1 MIVFLIGFMG
11 SGKSHLTQQL
21 SITNGFSVFDLDHE
35 IEINEGKTI
44 NEIFEIHGEAYFRDI
59 EASVLRNLTNKLLLS
74 ESQVFENQHNKGNFV
89 FVACGGGTPCFK
101 NNMSWMNEEGL
112 TVWLNPSTEI
122 LLARLAKDKAMRP
135 LLKGLNEV
143 EIESFINLKLLERMP
158 FYEQSIITI
167 KDSPLSSELFLK
179 LITHA

>member
-21 SITNGFSVFDLDHE
+21 STTNGFSVFDLDHE
-35 IEINEGKTI
+35 IEANEGKTI
-44 NEIFEIHGEAYFRDI
+44 NEIFELHGETYFRDV

-74 ESQVFENQHNKGNFV
+74 ESQVFENQHNKSSFV
-89 FVACGGGTPCFK
+89 FIACGGGTPCFK
-101 NNMSWMNEEGL
+101 NNMNCMNEQGL
-112 TVWLNPSTEI
+112 TVWLNPRTEI

-135 LLKGLNEV
+135 LLKGLSEV
-143 EIESFINLKLLERMP
+143 EIATFINLKLLERKP
-158 FYEQSIITI
+158 FYEQSLITI
-167 KDSPLSSELFLK
+167 IDFPLSIELFLK

>member
-21 SITNGFSVFDLDHE
+21 SISNGFSVFDLDHE

-44 NEIFEIHGEAYFRDI
+44 NEIFEMHGETYFRDV
-59 EASVLRNLTNKLLLS
+59 EGSVLRNLTKKLLLS
-74 ESQVFENQHNKGNFV
+74 ESHVFENQLNKSNFV
-89 FVACGGGTPCFK
+89 FIACGGGTPCFK
-101 NNMSWMNEEGL
+101 NNMNWMNEQGL

-122 LLARLAKDKAMRP
+122 LLTRLAKDRAMRP
-135 LLKGLNEV
+135 LLKGLNED
-143 EIESFINLKLLERMP
+143 EISSFINLKLLERKP
-158 FYEQSIITI
+158 FYEKSLITI
-167 KDSPLSSELFLK
+167 SDSPLSSELFLK

>member
-21 SITNGFSVFDLDHE
+21 SITNGFSVFDLDQE
-35 IEINEGKTI
+35 IEANEGKPI
-44 NEIFEIHGEAYFRDI
+44 NEIFEIHGESYFREV
-59 EASVLRNLTNKLLLS
+59 EASVLRNLTNKLLLF
-74 ESQVFENQHNKGNFV
+74 ESHVFENQHNKSNFV

-101 NNMSWMNEEGL
+101 NNMNWMNEQGL

-122 LLARLAKDKAMRP
+122 LLTRLAKDRAMRP
-135 LLKGLNEV
+135 LLKGLNED
-143 EIESFINLKLLERMP
+143 EISTFINLKLLERKP
-158 FYEQSIITI
+158 FYEKSSITI
-167 KDSPLSSELFLK
+167 SDSPLSSELFLK